1 MANGRKKVTLTM
13 QSIYPKKSNI
23 SSNSLP
29 WLAHNICVF
38 LPFGFAPFV
47 LFSLSGWCPYCQKTM
62 LLVEEK
68 QIPMHIQ
75 LINMRSYGDKPNDFL
90 RKVPSGLLP
99 ALEIVTNDK
108 SSGMP
113 TIITESAV
121 IMQLLDELH
130 LDGYR
135 PMVPPKESSSQY
147 RQYQYL
153 MQLERELFRWWC
165 TFMFRP
171 ESASNGMAGALSG
184 FLAGGNAKAGTN
196 IMSPQMQ
203 GFMKCLEEVN
213 NALTQT
219 KGPFFLD
226 FMMTTTTPTTS
237 STTTTTTSPYPT
249 MIDFVF
255 ASHVERMLASC
266 AYWKGMDLRSEEQYP
281 QLRAL
286 QQWMNA
292 LEQREYYLAF
302 KSDYYTH
309 VKDIPPQ
316 YGPSYQG
323 ISFPDRIDQYQAMIL
338 GKDGKSWTLPLS
350 HDDALQPL
358 HRGPPLPL
366 CVLQAAGI
374 DADTDGIYQSADPAV
389 MAQACRQMAA
399 WKLSGNGPQI
409 SIFSSRGGPNGSKNP
424 RKTFGAELADPYAER
439 DTTIVDTVDAAL
451 RIVGMALQDVQD
463 HHGTMLPTAKYT
475 DLLTNIVPKD
485 QVDGVVSS
493 LAYLRD
499 RVGVPRDLPLAS
511 ARYLRAY
518 LNWSIDTLDNA
529 R

>member
-1 MANGRKKVTLTM
+1 MFLFIILVGFL
-13 QSIYPKKSNI
+13 II
-23 SSNSLP
+23 IIIL
-29 WLAHNICVF
+29 WL
-38 LPFGFAPFV
+38 
-47 LFSLSGWCPYCQKTM
+47 GWCPYCQKTM

-90 RKVPSGLLP
+90 QKVPSGLLP
-99 ALEIVTNDK
+99 ALEIIDVNN
-108 SSGMP
+108 SGRP

-121 IMQLLDELH
+121 IMQLLDEWH
-130 LDGYR
+130 SMKNDDEDKI
-135 PMVPPKESSSQY
+135 MVPPKESSQY

-171 ESASNGMAGALSG
+171 ESGSNSFGGGGGGGGMANALRG
-184 FLAGGNAKAGTN
+184 FLGGGNTMNDSIAGTN
-196 IMSPQMQ
+196 TISPQMQ
-203 GFMKCLEEVN
+203 GFLECLVKVN
-213 NALTQT
+213 TALTQT
-219 KGPFFLD
+219 KGPYFLD
-226 FMMTTTTPTTS
+226 FMMTM
-237 STTTTTTSPYPT
+237 TTTTTTTPYPT

-266 AYWKGMDLRSEEQYP
+266 AYWKGMDLRSEKQYP

-286 QQWMNA
+286 QQWMDA
-292 LEQREYYLAF
+292 LELKEYYLAF

-309 VKDIPPQ
+309 IKDIPPQ

-323 ISFPDRIDQYQAMIL
+323 ITFPDRIDRYQSMIL
-338 GKDGKSWTLPLS
+338 GRDGKSWTLPLS
-350 HDDALQPL
+350 HDDELQPL
-358 HRGPPLPL
+358 YRGLPLPL
-366 CVLQAAGI
+366 CVLKAAGI
-374 DADTDGIYQSADPAV
+374 MADADGTYQSADPTL

-439 DTTIVDTVDAAL
+439 DDTIVEYVDAAL
-451 RIVGMALQDVQD
+451 RIIGLALLDIQD
-463 HHGTMLPTAKYT
+463 HHGTMLPTTKYNDMLIRT
-475 DLLTNIVPKD
+475 VPND
-485 QVDGVVSS
+485 YVDGVISS
-493 LAYLRD
+493 LVYLRD
-499 RVGVPRDLPLAS
+499 RIGVPRDLPFAS

-518 LNWSIDTLDNA
+518 LNWSIDTI
-529 R
+529 RI